1 MLGTTS
7 CPIRHL
13 GYTISGSLH
22 VEMDDGQAMEI
33 GAGSVFDIPPG
44 HDKWVIGDE
53 PWVTVEWG
61 GSGRAM
67 SEAMQESRTRHLATV
82 LFTDIVDST
91 GRLREM
97 GDAAWRT
104 QLAAHNT
111 ALRELLNVFRG
122 REVKMTGDGM
132 LATFDSPSRA
142 VRGAAAM
149 VAACDASGLQIRVGL
164 HTGEIEQVGDDVR
177 GIAVHIAARVLG
189 AAGAGEVLMTQTTA
203 DLVEGSGVSL
213 EDAGEHELK
222 GLSSARRLYRV
233 TSTPA

>member
-1 MLGTTS
+1 
-7 CPIRHL
+7 
-13 GYTISGSLH
+13 
-22 VEMDDGQAMEI
+22 
-33 GAGSVFDIPPG
+33 
-44 HDKWVIGDE
+44 
-53 PWVTVEWG
+53 
-61 GSGRAM
+61 
-67 SEAMQESRTRHLATV
+67 
-82 LFTDIVDST
+82 
-91 GRLREM
+91 
-97 GDAAWRT
+97 
-104 QLAAHNT
+104 
-111 ALRELLNVFRG
+111 
-122 REVKMTGDGM
+122 MTGDGM